1 MTSITSNSAYRFFL
15 KKKKTVSKNDLGTV
29 WLILKSIL
37 EKLDIRSECI
47 SELENKHVCVCV
59 GREVC
64 TKFLTKWIEWPHSNI
79 IGKLGTS

>member
-47 SELENKHVCVCV
+47 SEL
-59 GREVC
+59 
-64 TKFLTKWIEWPHSNI
+64 
-79 IGKLGTS
+79 